1 MRAHEFVSERK
12 RIKRR
17 PRWAAYGPGP
27 YGGYGYAVG
36 YSGDGGGA
44 GGDGGVGEDAMRDV
58 IYTKPNLENE
68 WEEAARYPEFVRIG
82 KEAWLKLAKAG
93 KAVTITSAKD
103 IDNTDAADPDSF
115 KLLNRDKQARA
126 LSQIKQ
132 GNVEMPIVAVYPD
145 GRKELIAGNTRLT
158 ATLAKYGKST
168 LWAFKVPNEVARLTE
183 NFADGKKPG
192 RKGLAKRS
200 GVNTKA
206 SVSDLRKTAKNSTGE
221 KARMAHWLANM
232 KAGRAK
238 KEDVDEGQK
247 DYNLDDIQDITA
259 NLEKEFTR
267 LQTFY
272 YIVDINTGKKLRM
285 FDAFDTL
292 DDAKEIQNEYGLTQK
307 TKIVKRV
314 YKNRSQYDSNVVDE
328 GWKDWV
334 AGAAI
339 GAASLGAAGDADAS
353 VKKDLNKP
361 AIQQVVKKK
370 EIKPIAP
377 PKATEKEL
385 ATSVTGNSH
394 EVYLRKAAEKAGIK
408 GQELVSFL
416 SQCAHETMDFKH
428 MKEIGGSLDFR
439 KYDPKYSP
447 KKAKALGNKQV
458 GDGAKYKGR
467 GYIQLTGRDNY
478 KRAGQAL
485 GLPLEKQPE
494 LVEKPE
500 IAAKVAVWYWNSRV
514 ASKVDNFKNTADV
527 TKTINPGMKHLD
539 QRKEKQQSFQVA
551 MR

>member
-1 MRAHEFVSERK
+1 MR
-12 RIKRR
+12 I
-17 PRWAAYGPGP
+17 
-27 YGGYGYAVG
+27 
-36 YSGDGGGA
+36 
-44 GGDGGVGEDAMRDV
+44 
-58 IYTKPNLENE
+58 
-68 WEEAARYPEFVRIG
+68 
-82 KEAWLKLAKAG
+82 
-93 KAVTITSAKD
+93 
-103 IDNTDAADPDSF
+103 
-115 KLLNRDKQARA
+115 
-126 LSQIKQ
+126 
-132 GNVEMPIVAVYPD
+132 
-145 GRKELIAGNTRLT
+145 
-158 ATLAKYGKST
+158 
-168 LWAFKVPNEVARLTE
+168 NEVIFE

-206 SVSDLRKTAKNSTGE
+206 SVSSLRKTAKHSTGE

-238 KEDVDEGQK
+238 HED
-247 DYNLDDIQDITA
+247 
-259 NLEKEFTR
+259 
-267 LQTFY
+267 
-272 YIVDINTGKKLRM
+272 
-285 FDAFDTL
+285 
-292 DDAKEIQNEYGLTQK
+292 LT
-307 TKIVKRV
+307 
-314 YKNRSQYDSNVVDE
+314 NE

-370 EIKPIAP
+370 EIKPVAP
-377 PKATEKEL
+377 PKATEREL

-439 KYDPKYSP
+439 KYDPKYAP

-485 GLPLEKQPE
+485 GLPLEKHPE

-500 IAAKVAVWYWNSRV
+500 VAAKVAVWYWNSRV